1 MARGEKIDGLIRWV
15 ERDQWQEPFGEVIEQ
30 HLGDA
35 CAEAGIAIANII
47 DILGEPHFRS
57 LWGCAFEDFLGRRL
71 EDGRNVTDDYLE
83 RRGWKESART
93 RAYMA
98 ALRDSVPSL
107 YEVSDIVRGRGFS
120 VRDLIRGGEPVA
132 VEEHS
137 GSRNIQQW
145 DRIAA
150 RLVWIRG
157 QPTFTGMLLRYRHET
172 AAKLTQLLELLKKR
186 AMDEID
192 KMGRELDVQGIEA
205 LAFELDPKD
214 EVLRSAAFVFTQ
226 FWLADAL
233 DQVLNPTLPEIV
245 NAEGEPF
252 EFVTATW
259 PLAKG
264 CRLDGVRRALDT
276 APMLEPADRDVWN
289 WIQAEPARR
298 PAEPSKGIQLQTTD
312 SEGVALQGTVELDGR
327 KVTLTVNSAGRFERG
342 RALVE
347 GRLAGKLGE
356 PTVERHSAEALLQQ
370 GKTTKTA
377 SRPERLPPEEER
389 EIIREAMDRHYREA
403 IDEPVGML
411 DNRSP
416 RDLARTPE
424 GRERVVEWLKYL
436 ENQSGLRGAENAAD
450 YDFGWLWAELGLI
463 DRRR

>member
-15 ERDQWQEPFGEVIEQ
+15 ERDQWQEDFGEVIEQ

-35 CAEAGIAIANII
+35 CAEAGIGIAGIV

-71 EDGRNVTDDYLE
+71 EDGRNVTDDYLK

-107 YEVSDIVRGRGFS
+107 YEVSDIVRGHGFS

-137 GSRNIQQW
+137 GSRNIQPW

-150 RLVWIRG
+150 RLVWVKG
-157 QPTFTGMLLRYRHET
+157 EPTFTGMLLRYRHET
-172 AAKLTQLLELLKKR
+172 AAKLHEMLEKLEAR
-186 AMDEID
+186 ALQEIAE
-192 KMGRELDVQGIEA
+192 MGRELGVEGIEA
-205 LAFELDPKD
+205 LAHEVGHQDEL
-214 EVLRSAAFVFTQ
+214 LRSAAFVFSH

-252 EFVTATW
+252 ELVTATW

-264 CRLDGVRRALDT
+264 CRVAGVRHALDE
-276 APMLEPADRDVWN
+276 APMLEPVDRDVWN
-289 WIQAEPARR
+289 WIQTEPVPR
-298 PAEPSKGIQLQTTD
+298 PGQPTKGIQLQTTD
-312 SEGVALQGTVELDGR
+312 SEGVSLLGTVELDGR
-327 KVTLTVNSAGRFERG
+327 KVSLTVNSAGRFERG

-347 GRLAGKLGE
+347 GLLDGKLGE
-356 PTVERHSAEALLQQ
+356 PTIERHSAEELMQQ
-370 GKTTKTA
+370 PKPAKA
-377 SRPERLPPEEER
+377 AARPRLLPPDEEKQL
-389 EIIREAMDRHYREA
+389 IREAMDRHYRQA

-411 DNRSP
+411 GDRAP
-416 RDLARTPE
+416 RDLVRTAA
-424 GRERVVEWLKYL
+424 GREQVIEWLKYL
-436 ENQSGLRGAENAAD
+436 ENQAGQRGVEGLAE
-450 YDFGWLWAELGLI
+450 YDFGWLWAELGLA